1 MQRETK
7 IKIAKIILKCIAVAG
22 VLAVVAVAPNALQAI
37 DLFYDKKKRRYDLYQ
52 KRHYIKTALG
62 RLKDKGLIKFEK
74 QNGKTF
80 VRLTSKGEEN
90 LLRYQLGELRIEK
103 PKKWDGKWRVIIFD
117 IKEKRRKSRDGLRT
131 ELTSL
136 GFKRLQN
143 SVWVYPYDCEEVI
156 ILLKSCFY
164 LGKDVLYMVVEKIEN
179 DKWLKKEFSLLRDL

>member
-7 IKIAKIILKCIAVAG
+7 IKVAKIILKCVAAAG
-22 VLAVVAVAPNALQAI
+22 VLAVAAIAPNALQMI

-62 RLKDKGLIKFEK
+62 RLKDKGLIEFEK

-80 VRLTSKGEEN
+80 VRLTPKGEQN
-90 LLRYQLGELRIEK
+90 LLRYQLGELKIEK
-103 PKKWDGKWRVIIFD
+103 PKKWDRKWRIIIFD
-117 IKEKRRKSRDGLRT
+117 IKETRRKTRDNLRS
-131 ELTSL
+131 ELNNL
-136 GFKRLQN
+136 GFKRLQD

-164 LGKDVLYMVVEKIEN
+164 LGKDVLYMTVEKIEN
-179 DKWLKKEFSLLRDL
+179 DKWLKKEFGLL